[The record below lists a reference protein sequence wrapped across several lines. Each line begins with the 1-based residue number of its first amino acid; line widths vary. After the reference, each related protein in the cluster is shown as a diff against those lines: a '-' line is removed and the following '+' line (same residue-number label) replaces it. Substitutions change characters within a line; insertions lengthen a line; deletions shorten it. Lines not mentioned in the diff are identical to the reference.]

1 MFGLARRSSLAVDVS
16 CVVVVAEAEEVVFVV
31 AVVVVEIYWE
41 IEMRI
46 DLRRMRRVDLEG
58 ESRWRRGG
66 RNCRS
71 VRTEN

>member
-1 MFGLARRSSLAVDVS
+1 MAFDVS
-16 CVVVVAEAEEVVFVV
+16 CVVAVAEAEEVVFVV
-31 AVVVVEIYWE
+31 AVVVEIYWE